1 MNKNKA
7 WFCVRLIFISLVIS
21 AMRYFETPD
30 FSIVLTYV
38 FSQDFRSYTTK
49 KFYSLQKDRNK
60 FSSVS
65 IPLST
70 LLYGLQNKKCCKET
84 PKYCFISV
92 FVIEKF
98 RVSQTPQGFYNR
110 FLKAFVCHDCY
121 SIQLFFL
128 HADANSTDILFYI
141 WFFSFREQ
149 FFGLSSANM
158 IFLFFACKAEDH

>member
-1 MNKNKA
+1 MQ
-7 WFCVRLIFISLVIS
+7 F
-21 AMRYFETPD
+21 FETPD

-49 KFYSLQKDRNK
+49 NFTICKKIETNFHPVQFLCQLFYMVCKIKN
-60 FSSVS
+60 
-65 IPLST
+65 
-70 LLYGLQNKKCCKET
+70 CCTET

-98 RVSQTPQGFYNR
+98 RASQTPQGFYNW
-110 FLKAFVCHDCY
+110 FLKAFVCHDCH

-128 HADANSTDILFYI
+128 RADANSTDILFYL

-149 FFGLSSANM
+149 LFGLSSANM